1 MRTAAGGQRS
11 FDDLG
16 TPLSDVTFCVLD
28 IETTGGD
35 RNTDLITE
43 IGMVKVRA
51 GEFLGTLQ
59 TLVNPGRA
67 IPPMIT
73 VLTGITESMV
83 GRAPAIDAVLP
94 AMIEFL
100 GDAVVVGHNV
110 ALTCRSS
117 TVRSFAAVMRR
128 SPTPSSTPCHWPD
141 G

>member
-16 TPLSDVTFCVLD
+16 TPLADVTFCVLD

-59 TLVNPGRA
+59 TLGQPG
-67 IPPMIT
+67 P
-73 VLTGITESMV
+73 GH
-83 GRAPAIDAVLP
+83 PADDHHAHRHHRIDGGARP
-94 AMIEFL
+94 ADR
-100 GDAVVVGHNV
+100 GG
-110 ALTCRSS
+110 TS
-117 TVRSFAAVMRR
+117 RR
-128 SPTPSSTPCHWPD
+128 
-141 G
+141 